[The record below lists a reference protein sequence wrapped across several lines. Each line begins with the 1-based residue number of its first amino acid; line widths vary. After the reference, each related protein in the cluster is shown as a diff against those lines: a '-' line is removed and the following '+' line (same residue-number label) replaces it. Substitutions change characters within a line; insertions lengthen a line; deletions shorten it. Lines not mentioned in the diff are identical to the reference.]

1 MIHFILGRS
10 SSGKSAFIH
19 KSIKNSINQKKI
31 IMLVPEQYTL
41 QAEKELIE
49 GLDSEGIM
57 AVEVMSFNRMCS
69 RLLEETGPLDE
80 IPINS
85 IGKAMV
91 LRSLLDQSQNDL
103 LVFKDLAKKNGFID
117 KLSQLISNFKRA
129 GIESTTLKS
138 RLGEKQD
145 SFVQRKL
152 YDLTLILGLYEKF
165 MAKGYFD
172 EEDQLQMVL
181 SRIGTSNLLKDSVVY
196 LDGFDSFSS
205 QEYSVIEGLAKVSSD
220 IYLALTLEHPLRQR
234 SELLFEPVYKT
245 YERINKIR
253 EKNDLEV
260 KHHLVH
266 DQIKGEALTWFER
279 EFFSQPPKAYSK
291 VTGEISIHL
300 CNDIYDEVSLV
311 AASIT
316 TLVRDKQY
324 RYKDISIVT
333 GNIETYGGIVKRIFD
348 TYNIPVFIDEKI
360 SVIHHPIIQYILS
373 SLRAIHSGF
382 KYEDVFKWVKTNLS
396 PIPMKDSYQLENYA
410 LSRGLRGNRWKNT
423 IEDEGLEE
431 IKSRI
436 MHPLFELK
444 EKLNKAKVISDY
456 VTLVFEFL
464 IKETLPEKI
473 QVWLE
478 EMKNDNALEE
488 IQTTTQIWNKLV
500 EVFDQLVELEGGD
513 EKSLKS
519 FIMILEAGFS
529 EIQLGLIPSSMDQ
542 VVVGTI
548 ERSKNTLVKAM
559 YVLGLNDGIMPK
571 KYSDEGLI
579 LEEEKLYLKSQGL
592 DLETDAKQIM
602 SRDYFATYI
611 ALTKATESLA
621 LTYALSDLEGKA
633 LRPSLYV
640 DQFKRVFP
648 NMKFCSHLIETKDP
662 LKAYT
667 PLDHF
672 NHLSRA
678 LRAYGDG
685 HDIDKNWLSVL
696 KWYLSKA
703 DHKEKALRLK
713 EGLLYD
719 NQVHSIGS
727 KKAKKLFDLP
737 LKASV
742 SRLENYRRCPYA
754 HFVRYGLKPEV
765 RKKHEIRLP
774 DIGLLFHKTLEAFDE
789 WMQAHKKTWQALDE
803 ITVKEVVES
812 LVHTLVKD
820 YNHQIFE
827 SSYRYNYLIQ
837 KLIRV
842 GKRAIWTLV
851 VQIQQGD
858 FEPYA
863 HEIDFSLRGGMKS
876 VPPIMVALKNG
887 EKILLEGRI
896 DRVDI
901 YEKNGQKYVKII
913 DYKSGSRAFDLS
925 EVYHGLQLQLMVYLN
940 AILENHDY
948 FKTDL
953 LYPAGV
959 FYFKID
965 DPMIEAEN
973 LKGEAA
979 EAAIVSRLK
988 MDGILLKDVEI
999 ASAMDRLLIE
1009 QKKSE
1014 IIPISINKDDTIS
1027 SRSKVAEANEFVG
1040 LIGHINQVI
1049 SQMGEEIHEGNCE
1062 IKPFK
1067 IKEKVACSFCDY
1079 KSICQFDTSF
1089 NNSYRYLPTFKS
1101 EEVLEM
1107 INPKEEKHGPL
1118 DK

>member
-1 MIHFILGRS
+1 MV
-10 SSGKSAFIH
+10 
-19 KSIKNSINQKKI
+19 
-31 IMLVPEQYTL
+31 VPEQYTL

-49 GLDSEGIM
+49 GLGSQGIM
-57 AVEVMSFNRMCS
+57 SVEVMSFNRMCS
-69 RLLEETGPLDE
+69 RLLEETGPLEE
-80 IPINS
+80 IPINA

-117 KLSQLISNFKRA
+117 KLSQLISNFKRT
-129 GIESTTLKS
+129 GIESQSLKS
-138 RLGEKQD
+138 RLGQKQET
-145 SFVQRKL
+145 FVERKL
-152 YDLTLILGLYEKF
+152 YDLTLILDLYEKF

-181 SRIGTSNLLKDSVVY
+181 DRIGSSELLRDSLIY
-196 LDGFDSFSS
+196 IDGFDSFSS
-205 QEYSVIEGLAKVSSD
+205 QEYSVIEGLTKVSSD
-220 IYLALTLEHPLRQR
+220 IYMALTLEHPLNNR

-245 YERINKIR
+245 YERLHKIGQKNK
-253 EKNDLEV
+253 LEV
-260 KHHLVH
+260 DHHLV
-266 DQIKGEALTWFER
+266 DENIKGEVLTWLEK
-279 EFFSQPPKAYSK
+279 EFFSQPPKPYLKDTNNIA
-291 VTGEISIHL
+291 IHL
-300 CNDIYDEVSLV
+300 CNDLYDEINLV

-316 TLVRDKQY
+316 SLIREKKY
-324 RYKDISIVT
+324 RYKEISIVT
-333 GNIETYGGIVKRIFD
+333 GDLESYGGIIKRVFN
-348 TYNIPVFIDEKI
+348 TYDIPVFIDEKI

-373 SLRAIHSGF
+373 ALRAIHSGF
-382 KYEDVFKWVKTNLS
+382 KYEDVFRWVKTDLS
-396 PIPMKDSYQLENYA
+396 PLALKDSYEFENYA
-410 LSRGLRGNRWKNT
+410 LSRGLRGNRWAQR
-423 IEDEGLEE
+423 IEDEKLEG
-431 IKSRI
+431 IRACL
-436 MHPLFELK
+436 MDPLFGLK
-444 EKLNKAKVISDY
+444 EKIKKAKVISDY
-456 VTLVFEFL
+456 VTLVFDFL
-464 IKETLPEKI
+464 IQEKLPEKI
-473 QVWLE
+473 QNWIE
-478 EMKNDNALEE
+478 EMKEENALEQV
-488 IQTTTQIWNKLV
+488 QTTTQIWNKLV

-519 FIMILEAGFS
+519 FIMILEAGFA

-542 VVVGTI
+542 VMVGTI
-548 ERSKNTLVKAM
+548 ERTKNTLVKAM
-559 YVLGLNDGIMPK
+559 YVVGLNDGIMPK

-579 LEEEKLYLKSQGL
+579 LEEEKLYLKSKGL

-602 SRDYFATYI
+602 SRDYFSTYV
-611 ALTKATESLA
+611 ALTKATESLE

-648 NMKFCSHLIETKDP
+648 NMRFHSHLTEKKDP

-672 NHLSRA
+672 DHLSKA

-685 HDIDKNWLSVL
+685 HPMDEDWLSVL
-696 KWYLSKA
+696 NWYMSEP
-703 DHKEKALRLK
+703 DYQEKAVRLK

-719 NQVHSIGS
+719 NQVHNIG
-727 KKAKKLFDLP
+727 KEKAKELFDLP

-742 SRLENYRRCPYA
+742 SRLEHYRRCPYA
-754 HFVRYGLKPEV
+754 HFVRYGLKPQP
-765 RKKHEIRLP
+765 RKKHEINLP

-789 WMQAHKKTWQALDE
+789 WMQVNKKTWKSLDE
-803 ITVKEVVES
+803 ITVKEVVER
-812 LVHTLVKD
+812 LVYDLVKD

-827 SSYRYNYLIQ
+827 SSHRYKYLIQ

-863 HEIDFSLRGGMKS
+863 HEIDFSLKGGLKS
-876 VPPIMVALKNG
+876 VPPIMVGLKNG
-887 EKILLEGRI
+887 QKILLEGRI

-901 YEKNGQKYVKII
+901 YHKDGQKYVKII
-913 DYKSGSRAFDLS
+913 DYKSGNRAFDLS

-940 AILENHDY
+940 AILANHDF

-973 LKGEAA
+973 LQGQAA
-979 EAAIVSRLK
+979 EAAIVSKLK

-999 ASAMDRLLIE
+999 ASAMDHMLLE

-1014 IIPISINKDDTIS
+1014 IIPISINKDNSIS
-1027 SRSKVAEANEFVG
+1027 SRSKVAEANDFVG
-1040 LIGHINQVI
+1040 LIGHINEVI

-1062 IKPFK
+1062 IKPYK
-1067 IKEKVACSFCDY
+1067 IKEKIACSFCDY

-1089 NNSYRYLPTFKS
+1089 NNTYRYLPSFKS
-1101 EEVLEM
+1101 EEVLEI
-1107 INPKEEKHGPL
+1107 INPKEVKNGPL